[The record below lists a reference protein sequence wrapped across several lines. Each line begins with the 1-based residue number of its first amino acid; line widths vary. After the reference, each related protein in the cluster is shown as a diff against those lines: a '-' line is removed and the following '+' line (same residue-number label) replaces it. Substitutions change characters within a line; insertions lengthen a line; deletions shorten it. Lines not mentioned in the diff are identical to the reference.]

1 MRTTRHD
8 ASNVLPLFP
17 ADTADPVGA
26 ALNVLSRGQGAE
38 GSWKGDYGGP
48 MFLLPMLVGT
58 AHVTGVPLTGEQRS
72 EMIRYLRNHQNPD
85 GGWGLHIEGASHVFT
100 SVLCY
105 VAMRLLRAGAEDPG
119 LTRARQWFLAQGGA
133 TASASWGKYF
143 LAMLNLYEYEGL
155 NPVPPEL
162 WLLPDQT
169 PVHPGRLW
177 CHCRA
182 VYLPLSYLYGVRF
195 KAPRTPL
202 IQAIRAEI
210 YDQPY
215 ERIDWA
221 AARDRVAATDSYVPR
236 SGVSHVVHRALLAY
250 ERRALGFLRKRALAF
265 VLDHIRQEDEN
276 TGHICIGP
284 VSKLFHLLVWHAAS
298 PGGAEVAAHRE
309 RLWDYLYQ
317 ADDGLKMQGYNS
329 SELWDLAFA
338 LQAIQA
344 TGRAAGH
351 LDMVRRAHDYLDRT
365 QVRADVPERERYYRD
380 PSAGGWPFS
389 TLPHGWPI
397 TDCTAEGIKAALA
410 VEPLVERPI
419 SGERLTQA
427 IELILYWQN
436 DDGGWATYER
446 TRGPRWLELF
456 NPSDCFADIMI
467 DYSYVECTSACMQAL
482 AAYGRRFP
490 GLESQTIAAAMRRG
504 RDYLL
509 GQQRD
514 DGSWEGSWGVCF
526 TYGTWF
532 GVLGLRAAGLD
543 GSHSALVR
551 AAEFLMA
558 RQLPDGG
565 WGETPES
572 NRQRRYV
579 HADSGQAVM
588 TSWALLALIH
598 AGHRDSEAVRR
609 GVEFLVRRQRPDGT
623 WPAEHIAGMFNKT
636 SAIHY
641 DNYLKIFPLWALA
654 EASRED

>member
-1 MRTTRHD
+1 
-8 ASNVLPLFP
+8 
-17 ADTADPVGA
+17 
-26 ALNVLSRGQGAE
+26 
-38 GSWKGDYGGP
+38 
-48 MFLLPMLVGT
+48 
-58 AHVTGVPLTGEQRS
+58 
-72 EMIRYLRNHQNPD
+72 
-85 GGWGLHIEGASHVFT
+85 
-100 SVLCY
+100 
-105 VAMRLLRAGAEDPG
+105 
-119 LTRARQWFLAQGGA
+119 
-133 TASASWGKYF
+133 
-143 LAMLNLYEYEGL
+143 MLNLYEYEGL
-155 NPVPPEL
+155 HPVPPEL
-162 WLLPDQT
+162 WLLPDQA
-169 PVHPGRLW
+169 PIHPGRLW
-177 CHCRA
+177 CHSRA

-195 KAPRTPL
+195 RAPRTPL

-210 YDQPY
+210 HDQPY

-236 SGVSHVVHRALLAY
+236 SGVSHAVNRALLAY
-250 ERRALGFLRKRALAF
+250 ERRALGFLRKRALAL

-276 TGHICIGP
+276 TDHICIGP
-284 VSKLFHLLVWHAAS
+284 VSKLFHMLVWHQAS
-298 PGGAEVAAHRE
+298 PRGPQVAAHRE
-309 RLWDYLYQ
+309 RLWGYLYQ
-317 ADDGLKMQGYNS
+317 AGDGLKMQGYNS

-351 LDMVRRAHDYLDRT
+351 LDMVRRAHGYLDRA
-365 QVRADVPERERYYRD
+365 QVREDVPERERYYRD

-397 TDCTAEGIKAALA
+397 TDCTAEGVKAALA
-410 VEPLVERPI
+410 VEDLVERPI
-419 SGERLTQA
+419 SPERLSQA
-427 IELILYWQN
+427 IDLILYWQN

-467 DYSYVECTSACMQAL
+467 DYSYVECTSACLQAL

-490 GLESQTIAAAMRRG
+490 GLDPQKIAVAVRRG

-532 GVLGLRAAGLD
+532 GVLGLRAAGVD
-543 GSHSALVR
+543 ISHSALVR
-551 AAEFLMA
+551 AAEFLVA
-558 RQLPDGG
+558 RQLPEGG

-579 HADSGQAVM
+579 HADTGQAVM

-598 AGHRDSEAVRR
+598 AGHRDSDAVRR
-609 GVEFLVRRQRPDGT
+609 GVEFLMRRQRPDGT

-636 SAIHY
+636 CAIHY